1 MPEPISA
8 RVTIPNKYGLHA
20 RPATSFAA
28 AAESFGCEVLVRQGD
43 TEADGKSIMELMMLA
58 ATRGVELEIV
68 CAGDDAR
75 ECLDTLADLVR
86 RGFDEED

>member
-28 AAESFGCEVLVRQGD
+28 AAETFACDVLVRQGD
-43 TEADGKSIMELMMLA
+43 VDADGKSIMELMMLA
-58 ATRGVELEIV
+58 ATKGTEIEIV
-68 CAGDDAR
+68 CNGEDGPA
-75 ECLDTLADLVR
+75 CLEVLADLVR